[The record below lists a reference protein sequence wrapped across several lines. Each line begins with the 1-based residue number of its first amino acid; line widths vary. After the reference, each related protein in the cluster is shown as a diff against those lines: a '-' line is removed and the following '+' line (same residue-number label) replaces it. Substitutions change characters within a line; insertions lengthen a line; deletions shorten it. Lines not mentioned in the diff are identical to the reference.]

1 MITNT
6 HVENSRS
13 LKRLFE
19 GANDEFNERRN
30 SNEHSADN
38 VMCWI
43 FSGTWS
49 AEESDVVEFCHTL
62 VCRADGEP
70 SLHPKESIDPFD
82 TRLPLSNPPKY
93 R

>member
-13 LKRLFE
+13 LKRLSE
-19 GANDEFNERRN
+19 GANDEFKERRN

-49 AEESDVVEFCHTL
+49 ATESDVVEFSNSL
-62 VCRADGEP
+62 VCRPHREP
-70 SLHPKESIDPFD
+70 
-82 TRLPLSNPPKY
+82 PLYFCKLWQE
-93 R
+93 